1 MLFRGTMIHS
11 ISKFFF
17 TSINFYDDLL
27 YLELSLRYFTPFY
40 LNNWNLIRVFQ
51 TLAKYQPISV

>member
-11 ISKFFF
+11 ISKFF

-27 YLELSLRYFTPFY
+27 HLELSLRYFTPFCF
-40 LNNWNLIRVFQ
+40 NNWNLIFQ